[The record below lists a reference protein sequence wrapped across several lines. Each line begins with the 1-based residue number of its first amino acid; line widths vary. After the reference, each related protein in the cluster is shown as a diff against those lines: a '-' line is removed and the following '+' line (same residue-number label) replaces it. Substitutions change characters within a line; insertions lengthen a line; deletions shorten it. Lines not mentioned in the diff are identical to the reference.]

1 MFQLDHVTVA
11 ANSLAAG
18 VSHTERALDVE
29 IPTGGSHQIMG
40 THNHLLRL
48 GEMLFLEVIASD
60 PVAGPLLRPR
70 WFALDDPRIRTQL
83 ETSPRLCT
91 WVVRTEDIAAA
102 LRSTPKEAGE
112 VVKVGRG
119 KLEWLISVPPDGSMP
134 FDGAFPTI
142 LQWPAGP
149 HPASQMP
156 DLGCSLVRLEIEHPD
171 AALISQLLKPFFD
184 DQRVQFSAGPAVSMR
199 ATIKTPKGERQLS

>member
-1 MFQLDHVTVA
+1 MGLSYKLHDCSAWPPSFWYRRKSGRLRLRGVTAELTLGIFRLLPTDGCIKNQSEGFIMLHLDHVTVT

-18 VSHTERALDVE
+18 VSHTERALDVR
-29 IPTGGSHQIMG
+29 IPTGGSHQVMG

-112 VVKVGRG
+112 IVKVGRG

-142 LQWPAGP
+142 LQ
-149 HPASQMP
+149 
-156 DLGCSLVRLEIEHPD
+156 
-171 AALISQLLKPFFD
+171 
-184 DQRVQFSAGPAVSMR
+184 
-199 ATIKTPKGERQLS
+199 